1 MKIVRYHEKGA
12 PDVLRV
18 EDAPKPSP
26 GEGQVL
32 IRVEA
37 CGISYGEV
45 LQRGGRFYP
54 VPVTLP
60 VHPGAKI
67 AGVVEK
73 VGPGAEAALVGKR
86 VYVTLTGGGYS
97 EYAVAPAT
105 GCIVLPEGVT
115 SVDAVAV
122 LSDGTTAAVLLKHAA
137 RLQPGQSVF
146 VPAAAGG
153 LGYMAV
159 QLARLYGAGPVIGAA
174 SSPEKRQLVL
184 DLGANAVVDYTQEGW
199 AAQVIAA
206 NGGESVDIA
215 LEMTGGPIFYQ
226 TLEIVRPTGIVVN
239 YGNASDTESLVN
251 PRQLL
256 VKGLTLTGFTVRH
269 YPSEAAVA
277 RQEVLAFLAA
287 GRLSALS
294 TTYSLERASEAH
306 AAIEQRRSRGRQIL
320 VPA

>member
-12 PDVLRV
+12 PEVLRV
-18 EDAPKPSP
+18 EDAPMPSP

-37 CGISYGEV
+37 SGVSYGEV

-60 VHPGAKI
+60 AHPGLKI
-67 AGVVEK
+67 AGVVEQ
-73 VGPGAEAALVGKR
+73 VGPGADAALVGRR

-97 EYAVAPAT
+97 EYVVAPSS
-105 GCIVLPEGVT
+105 GCIVLPEGVA

-137 RLQPGQSVF
+137 RLQPGQNVF

-159 QLARLYGAGPVIGAA
+159 QLARLYGAGSVIGAA
-174 SSPEKRQLVL
+174 SSPEKRKLVL
-184 DLGANAVVDYTQEGW
+184 DLGANAVVDYTREGW
-199 AAQVIAA
+199 SAQVIAA
-206 NGGESVDIA
+206 NGGEGVDIA

-256 VKGLTLTGFTVRH
+256 LKGLTLAGFTVRH
-269 YPSEAAVA
+269 YPSQAAAA
-277 RQEVLAFLAA
+277 RQEVLSFLAS

-294 TTYSLERASEAH
+294 TTYPLERASEAH
-306 AAIEQRRSRGRQIL
+306 AAIEQRRSQGRQIL

>member
-18 EDAPKPSP
+18 EDAPKPSAS
-26 GEGQVL
+26 EGQAL

-60 VHPGAKI
+60 AHPGLKV
-67 AGVVEK
+67 AGVVEQ
-73 VGPGAEAALVGKR
+73 VGPGADAALVGKR

-97 EYAVAPAT
+97 EYVVAPAS
-105 GCIVLPEGVT
+105 GCIVLPESVT
-115 SVDAVAV
+115 SVTAVAV

-159 QLARLYGAGPVIGAA
+159 QLARLYGAGLVIGAA
-174 SSPEKRQLVL
+174 SSPEKRKRVL

-206 NGGESVDIA
+206 NGGQGVDIA

-226 TLEIVRPTGIVVN
+226 TLEIVRPTGIIVN

-256 VKGLTLTGFTVRH
+256 LKGLTLAGFTVRH
-269 YPSEAAVA
+269 FPSQAAA
-277 RQEVLAFLAA
+277 AQREVLAFIAA

-294 TTYSLERASEAH
+294 TTYPFERAGEAH
-306 AAIEQRRSRGRQIL
+306 AAIEQRRSQGRQIL

>member
-18 EDAPKPSP
+18 DDVPMPSP
-26 GEGQVL
+26 RDGQVL

-37 CGISYGEV
+37 SGISYGEV

-60 VHPGAKI
+60 AHPGLKV
-67 AGVVEK
+67 AGVVEG
-73 VGPGAEAALVGKR
+73 VGPGADAALVGKR
-86 VYVTLTGGGYS
+86 VYTRLTGGGYS
-97 EYAVAPAT
+97 EYVVAPAS
-105 GCIVLPEGVT
+105 GCVVLPEGVT

-159 QLARLYGAGPVIGAA
+159 QLARLYGAGMVIGAA
-174 SSPEKRQLVL
+174 SSPEKRKLVL

-199 AAQVIAA
+199 AARVIAA
-206 NGGESVDIA
+206 NGGEGVDIA

-256 VKGLTLTGFTVRH
+256 IKGLTLAGFTVRH
-269 YPSEAAVA
+269 YPSQAEAAQ
-277 RQEVLAFLAA
+277 QEVLTFLAA
-287 GRLSALS
+287 GRLSAIS
-294 TTYSLERASEAH
+294 TTYPLEEASKAH
-306 AAIEQRRSRGRQIL
+306 AAIEQRRSQGRQIL